1 MDHLQHALAGIKR
14 AVIVA
19 ALFGMSSFGWAQG
32 RQMTFS
38 VIGDVPYGTSEAA
51 LFQKQMANHNKY
63 GSSAFLVHVGDIL
76 IGSCAESKYSQ
87 VASMMKSL
95 AVPAYLVM
103 GNHETVDC
111 KNASQGTSYFLK
123 YFKNFE
129 QNFCGAP
136 VTEHQSGHPENWA
149 FISNGA
155 LFIGINLVYGGDS
168 AVEQAAAWVQ
178 QQLEAKVSQVR
189 AAVIFSHFDPN
200 RNSKFSTPF
209 RRAAGA
215 FDKPVLFAHGHGH
228 AWSVKTP
235 FPEKNILRVQV
246 NKGSAEDPVEV
257 TVTMDVASPAKT
269 FLFKR
274 RPWSSKTVVNMPP
287 CANAGADQKIA
298 TLTANLQGAVGDDGD
313 PTGGAL
319 TTRWRKISGPGAVT
333 FANANAL
340 TTTVTFGAS
349 GMYVLRLVADDSQL
363 QTTDDVKVNVQAGGA
378 PVTLAISDLIIKEG
392 NAGMTNA
399 SFSVSLSR
407 AKAVAVTVNY
417 RITNGTAINGS
428 DFVAAPSAGTLT
440 FPSGT
445 TTQTIPVTIIGDQLN
460 EQRDE
465 TFFAKLLKAT
475 NATIADSVGVGTIV
489 NDDGTTPLL
498 APSNLIANA
507 TSSSTIALAWK
518 DNSPDEAGFQIER
531 KSGSEFALLAA
542 VGANVNVYHDSGL
555 LAGTAYVYRVRAFNA
570 NGNSL
575 YSNEVAATTL
585 PDGGT
590 GNSNL
595 ALNKPVIASSSYVD
609 KPATNAVDG
618 NASTYWRSEAVN
630 SSSPP
635 TTLRVD
641 LGAAT
646 AIGRATVSWKENYY
660 AEAFQIQTSN
670 DDVNWSAAVS
680 ATGGSGTQNLNFST
694 VTTRYVRLYLTKNQ
708 KGNYQVTEFGV
719 YSGSAAKRDQESEV
733 EASEVAKSEAV
744 TDYVLEQ
751 NYPNPFSAN
760 GTFDNPSTQIRFAL
774 PEASNVTI
782 KVYTLN
788 GAEVRTLVDDRYTA
802 GTHTVAFEAGNLPSG
817 TYFYVM
823 QAGEVRQV
831 RRLMLVK

>member
-1 MDHLQHALAGIKR
+1 MDSLQHGLAGIKR

-19 ALFGMSSFGWAQG
+19 ALCGMHSFGWAQG
-32 RQMTFS
+32 QQMTFS
-38 VIGDVPYGTSEAA
+38 VTGDVPYGKSEAS
-51 LFQKQMANHNKY
+51 LFQKQMTNHNKY

-76 IGSCAESKYSQ
+76 IGSCAEANYSQ
-87 VASMMKSL
+87 VASMMKGL
-95 AVPAYLVM
+95 AVPAYLVV
-103 GNHETVDC
+103 GDNESVDC
-111 KNASQGTSYFLK
+111 KNAAQGMSYFLK
-123 YFKNFE
+123 YFQNFE

-136 VTEHQSGHPENWA
+136 MTEHQSGRPENWT
-149 FISNGA
+149 FTSNGV
-155 LFIGINLVYGGDS
+155 LFIGVNLVYGGNS
-168 AVEQAAAWVQ
+168 VVEQAAAWVQ
-178 QQLEAKVSQVR
+178 QQLEAKVAQVR
-189 AAVIFSHFDPN
+189 AAVVFAHFDPN
-200 RNSKFSTPF
+200 FNSKFSGPF
-209 RRAAGA
+209 RRAAAA
-215 FDKPVLFAHGHGH
+215 FGKPVLFAHGHGH

-246 NKGSAEDPVEV
+246 SKGSAEDPVEV

-274 RPWSSKTVVNMPP
+274 KPWSSKTVVNMPP
-287 CANAGADQKIA
+287 CANAGTDQKIT
-298 TLTANLQGAVGDDGD
+298 TLTTTLQGAAGDDGD
-313 PTGGAL
+313 PVGGAL
-319 TTRWRKISGPGAVT
+319 TTTWRKISGPGVVT

-340 TTTVTFGAS
+340 TTAATFGAS
-349 GMYVLRLVADDSQL
+349 GMYVLRLVANDTQL
-363 QTTDDVKVNVQAGGA
+363 QTTDDVKINVQAGGPA
-378 PVTLAISDLIIKEG
+378 ATLAISDLTINEG
-392 NAGMTNA
+392 NAGTTNA
-399 SFSVSLSR
+399 SFSVSLSS
-407 AKAVAVTVNY
+407 AKAAVVTVNY

-428 DFVAAPSAGTLT
+428 DFVATPSAGTLT
-440 FPSGT
+440 FPGGT
-445 TTQTIPVTIIGDQLN
+445 KTQTIPVTIMGDLLN

-465 TFFAKLLKAT
+465 TFFVKLLKAT

-489 NDDGTTPLL
+489 NDDGPAPLL
-498 APSNLIANA
+498 APGNLIANA
-507 TSSSTIALAWK
+507 TSSATIALAWK

-531 KSGSEFALLAA
+531 KSGGAFVLLAA

-570 NGNSL
+570 NGNSV

-585 PDGGT
+585 SDGGT
-590 GNSNL
+590 GGSNL
-595 ALNKPVIASSSYVD
+595 ALNKPVAASGAYVD

-618 NASTYWRSEAVN
+618 NASTYWRSEAV
-630 SSSPP
+630 SASSPP
-635 TTLRVD
+635 ATLRVD

-646 AIGRATVSWKENYY
+646 AIARVAVTWKENYY

-680 ATGGSGTQNLNFST
+680 ATGASGTQNLNFST

-708 KGNYQVTEFGV
+708 KGNYQVTEFAV
-719 YSGSAAKRDQESEV
+719 YSGSAAKRNQESEV

-760 GTFDNPSTQIRFAL
+760 GTFDNPGTQIRFAL
-774 PEASNVTI
+774 PQETHVAI
-782 KVYTLN
+782 KVYTIN
-788 GAEVRTLVDDRYTA
+788 GAEVRTLVDDHYTT
-802 GTHTVAFEAGNLPSG
+802 GTHAVTFEAGNLPSG